1 MRPGKNHTVEGV
13 GGLGVDEMREPD
25 TRVPNRTLRVGGR
38 RYGLVG
44 PDVRDPRLH
53 VALVVVSLQVL
64 GQTVLHFDI
73 SIAQILIAVATCAV
87 IEVGITLFRHRVIAW
102 PASALLTGN
111 GVAFVLRVPG
121 TRHGDWWSL
130 RGAWIF
136 AAVGAVSLLS
146 KYLIRVDGRP
156 LFNPSNFGLV
166 LAFLVLGSGRVDPLD
181 FWWIRPGI
189 ALTLALAIIVVGG
202 LVLAWR
208 VKMFGLVA
216 SFGLTYAAALGVLAA
231 RGHCITARW
240 HIGPVC
246 NGYFWTVL
254 VTSPEVL
261 VFMFFMITDPKTV
274 PHGRTARNL
283 YGAGIALVFVVLAAP
298 QRTEYATKV
307 ALLGALTVVC
317 ATRPFLE
324 RLLSA
329 PATRRNRLS
338 AGSDTPASSRGNV
351 GRRVRLVAVAAVVTV
366 AYSAIVAAAGTPAAT
381 SGVAPPTPPT
391 LANCADTA
399 TISTPPRPR
408 VATVPLPTITVRDA
422 ITVATPLSAQTARQI
437 VRDVTDDLVIAN
449 DAIARSKPEART
461 RRRPLS
467 MARRPDRHHL
477 RRDRTDRFLELSVQS
492 GDRDRRETR
501 NRPSVP
507 RDRRRASRHQARH
520 DDHAVEPTPPTFRA
534 HHLVSRHARRHQ
546 DRPLLAH
553 LRTPRR
559 SAHLNMHH
567 TNLTHHR
574 GVPDHASHNP
584 WT

>member
-1 MRPGKNHTVEGV
+1 MRARGKNRPV
-13 GGLGVDEMREPD
+13 GWVAGLGVDEMMESD
-25 TRVPNRTLRVGGR
+25 TRERELTLKVGGR

-73 SIAQILIAVATCAV
+73 SIAQILIAVATCAA
-87 IEVGITLFRHRVIAW
+87 IEVGITLCRHRVIAW

-121 TRHGDWWSL
+121 TRHGDWWSMH
-130 RGAWIF
+130 GAWIF

-181 FWWIRPGI
+181 FWWVRPGI
-189 ALTLALAIIVVGG
+189 ALTLALTIIVVGG
-202 LVLAWR
+202 LILAWR

-216 SFGLTYAAALGVLAA
+216 SFGLTYAAALGVLAT

-246 NGYFWTVL
+246 NGYFWSVL

-274 PHGRTARNL
+274 PRGRIARNL
-283 YGAGIALVFVVLAAP
+283 YGTAIALVFVALAAP

-324 RLLSA
+324 RLLPA
-329 PATRRNRLS
+329 PATRRNTQPS
-338 AGSDTPASSRGNV
+338 ESDTPASSHANV
-351 GRRVRLVAVAAVVTV
+351 GRRVRFVVVAAVVAV
-366 AYSAIVAAAGTPAAT
+366 AYSAIVVAAGTSAAT
-381 SGVAPPTPPT
+381 SGAAPPTAPT
-391 LANCADTA
+391 PANCADTA
-399 TISTPPRPR
+399 TSSPPPRPG
-408 VATVPLPTITVRDA
+408 VAPVPLPTITVRDA
-422 ITVATPLSAQTARQI
+422 ITVATPISAQTARQI
-437 VRDVTDDLVIAN
+437 VRDVTDDL
-449 DAIARSKPEART
+449 AIASEAIADRNPRLATDVARFPWLDDLITTICATTGPIVISSYRFNRATVTVAKRATGQVFPEIDVELQGNKRDTTITRSNPPRQ
-461 RRRPLS
+461 LS
-467 MARRPDRHHL
+467 EHSTPY
-477 RRDRTDRFLELSVQS
+477 RDTLVVTKTGRYWLICGPRA
-492 GDRDRRETR
+492 DRRT
-501 NRPSVP
+501 
-507 RDRRRASRHQARH
+507 ATCITQ
-520 DDHAVEPTPPTFRA
+520 T
-534 HHLVSRHARRHQ
+534 
-546 DRPLLAH
+546 
-553 LRTPRR
+553 
-559 SAHLNMHH
+559 
-567 TNLTHHR
+567 
-574 GVPDHASHNP
+574 
-584 WT
+584 